1 MQNYIQDLLSVPTR
15 ESALAFLKYMFD
27 HPKAVHLL
35 TADEKQV
42 VTNAINVALAGHM
55 PPGTLASVH

>member
-1 MQNYIQDLLSVPTR
+1 
-15 ESALAFLKYMFD
+15 MFD
-27 HPKAVHLL
+27 HPQTVHLL

-42 VTNAINVALAGHM
+42 VTNAINVALACHM